1 MKKPTTLFSMLLAV
15 ILTLALTA
23 CGGEKPAAPG
33 SDSEDP
39 IQTPVTDPADQADP
53 NDNAG
58 ATDPDGQTDSDGQT
72 DPAGTD
78 NETKQGSGSYT
89 GQIDNHSVEII
100 VNGEPTSFQL
110 SEGMDAVL
118 EQLNKD
124 DAVTFEYYEK
134 AIEGDDTVKQRIL
147 TKLEKS

>member
-15 ILTLALTA
+15 VLTLALTA

-33 SDSEDP
+33 GDSGDP
-39 IQTPVTDPADQADP
+39 IETPVTEPADQTDP
-53 NDNAG
+53 DDNAA
-58 ATDPDGQTDSDGQT
+58 ATDPDVQTNPD
-72 DPAGTD
+72 GTD